1 MNQNEAELR
10 WSASIPIASGLFALV
25 VLFGG
30 FFTWSITTEISGA
43 IVSLGRVEVERNRQ
57 VVQHQS
63 GGTVAAI
70 AVEEGGMVQAGD
82 ALLRLDGRQL
92 KSEKNILDGL
102 LFELAARR
110 SRLTAERDNVET
122 VTFDDELVAHGGV
135 DHNVAELVL
144 GQMNL
149 FHARRDAAKLEVE
162 KLETRV
168 VQVGNEALGLEAQE
182 IALKSQLG
190 FIIDELKAQQSLFDR
205 GLAQAGTLF
214 FLEREA
220 AKLRGQIGELA
231 AQKAQ
236 LNGLITEIDLEVL
249 KLSNTSRE
257 NAITQLRDIRHRET
271 ELIEQ
276 RAALAYKINQ
286 LVVRAPVSG
295 IVYGM
300 RVHSVQSVLQPAEPI
315 LFLIPQDR
323 PLLIVTRI
331 DPLHIDKIDRGKRV
345 TLRFTALDQRTTPE
359 LEGVVSLVSADS
371 FEDDGG
377 GASYYRAEIFVEPE
391 EMAKLAGNSALIPG
405 MPVET
410 FIRTADRS
418 PLSYLLKPIVD
429 YFNRAFR
436 ES

>member
-1 MNQNEAELR
+1 MNRDQAELR
-10 WSASIPIASGLFALV
+10 WSASIPITLGLFALV

-30 FFTWSITTEISGA
+30 FFTWSLTTEISGA
-43 IVSLGRVEVERNRQ
+43 IVALGRVEVERNRQ

-70 AVEEGGMVQAGD
+70 VVEEGGMVQAGD

-190 FIIDELKAQQSLFDR
+190 FIIEELKAQQSLFDR
-205 GLAQAGTLF
+205 GLAQAGTVF

-220 AKLRGQIGELA
+220 AKLREQLGELA

-276 RAALAYKINQ
+276 RAALAYKIDQ

-300 RVHSVQSVLQPAEPI
+300 RIHSVLQPAEPI

-345 TLRFTALDQRTTPE
+345 TLRFTALDQRTTSE

-391 EMAKLAGNSALIPG
+391 EMAKLTGNSALIPG
-405 MPVET
+405 MPVEI